1 MGLFKAWFHLQNED
15 IDVSLII
22 SATSLREA
30 IDKAKVNAQML
41 NARLKSVDNIH
52 SGTNL
57 EGEKRKVTHDGR
69 KYS

>member
-1 MGLFKAWFHLQNED
+1 VGLFKAWFHLQNED

-57 EGEKRKVTHDGR
+57 EEKRKVTHNGR

>member
-22 SATSLREA
+22 SANSLREA
-30 IDKAKVNAQML
+30 IDKAKVNAQVL

-52 SGTNL
+52 SGTSL
-57 EGEKRKVTHDGR
+57 EEKRKVTHNGHR
-69 KYS
+69 YS

>member
-22 SATSLREA
+22 SANSLREA
-30 IDKAKVNAQML
+30 IDKARVNAQVL

-57 EGEKRKVTHDGR
+57 EEKKRVTHNGHR
-69 KYS
+69 YS